1 MQNEHASNNLGKMEI
16 FSQAE
21 SVMGDGFLW
30 SPQDESSIPHGPEE
44 LLLQRGLV
52 TREQLE
58 TAAEVLVEQPW
69 AIIIDVL
76 VEQGVISGDIALEI
90 KAEYFQMPFRR
101 IAEDEVI
108 DADVAGLLSPEYLRS
123 KMVLPLEV
131 HEDGGVVV
139 AIANPED
146 IFLID
151 DLRRRLGREVHLVV
165 SPGADILAQLAEL
178 VGGTDALEKVEE
190 ILGQFGIEEEDVEVV
205 EEEQGQAEDLEKMA
219 GESLVIRYVNYI
231 ITSAVREGASDIHIE
246 PSRKKLRVRFRQDGI
261 LFEQSSPPA
270 SMTPAILSRLK
281 IMSKLDIAETR
292 VPQDGRIRVIV
303 QGRPIDLRVSILP
316 TAHGEKCVIRI
327 LDGRSITVGLEKLG
341 FREEMLEEF
350 MHQIDQPNGIVLV
363 TGPTGSGKSTTLYSA
378 LQILDREKLNIS
390 TVEDPVEYELD
401 GINQVHVREAIGM
414 GFSAALRSL
423 LRQDPDIIMVGEIRD
438 GETARIAVQASLTGH
453 MVLSTLHTNDA
464 PSTVTRLINIGVEP
478 YLISAALS
486 AVLAQRLVRRIC
498 PECKEENNELT
509 RRERVFFEHSGYGDQ
524 KLYRGAGC
532 EKCHGT
538 GYKGRLG
545 LYELLIVTD
554 ELADVITTNPGVNE
568 LREVALKSG
577 MKTLQEDGVLKAI
590 SGQTTIEEVLRV
602 SQV

>member
-1 MQNEHASNNLGKMEI
+1 MEV
-16 FSQAE
+16 FNQAE
-21 SVMGDGFLW
+21 SVMGDSFLW
-30 SPQDESSIPHGPEE
+30 SPQEESTIPHGPED
-44 LLLQRGLV
+44 LLHQRGQV
-52 TREQLE
+52 TREQLDL
-58 TAAEVLVEQPW
+58 ANAVLVEQPW
-69 AIIIDVL
+69 AIVIDVL
-76 VEQGVISGDIALEI
+76 VEQGAISDEVALET

-101 IAEDEVI
+101 IPEEQTLDSELT
-108 DADVAGLLSPEYLRS
+108 DVLQPQYMRS
-123 KMVLPLEV
+123 KMVLPLESN
-131 HEDGGVVV
+131 EDGSVVV

-151 DLRRRLGREVHLVV
+151 DLRRRLGREVILVV
-165 SPGADILAQLAEL
+165 SPPADILAHLAEL
-178 VGGTDALEKVEE
+178 VGGSDALEKVEE
-190 ILGQFGIEEEDVEVV
+190 ILGELGVEEDSVEVV

-219 GESLVIRYVNYI
+219 GESPVIRYVNYI

-246 PSRKKLRVRFRQDGI
+246 PSRKKLRVRFRMDGI
-261 LFEQSSPPA
+261 LFEQSAPPV

-292 VPQDGRIRVIV
+292 IPQDGRIRVVV
-303 QGRPIDLRVSILP
+303 QSRNIDLRVSILP

-341 FREEMLEEF
+341 FRDEMLEEF
-350 MHQIDQPNGIVLV
+350 MHQINQPNGIVLV

-378 LQILDREKLNIS
+378 LQVMDRERLNIS

-401 GINQVHVREAIGM
+401 GINQVHVRDAIGM
-414 GFSAALRSL
+414 TFSAALRSL

-464 PSTVTRLINIGVEP
+464 PSTITRLINIGVEP

-509 RRERVFFEHSGYGDQ
+509 RRERVFFEHSGHAG
-524 KLYRGAGC
+524 KPLYRGAGC
-532 EKCHGT
+532 EKCRGS
-538 GYKGRLG
+538 GYKGRVG
-545 LYELLIVTD
+545 LYELLVVDD
-554 ELADVITTNPGVNE
+554 ELADMISTDPGVNE
-568 LREVALKSG
+568 IREAACRVG

-590 SGQTTIEEVLRV
+590 DGQTTIEEVLRV
-602 SQV
+602 SQA